1 MYTDSTQIYKIAT
14 GVAETITS
22 ESVWIVVLL
31 IGFVIV
37 SNVFLITQWKDFKL
51 TKTPNSN
58 LQLIVKADA
67 SQMKSTLLTGSSSL
81 RLNSLSFHHTQ
92 LNKEQS

>member
-14 GVAETITS
+14 GIAETSTS

-31 IGFVIV
+31 IGFVLV
-37 SNVFLITQWKDFKL
+37 SNVFLITQWKDSKL
-51 TKTPNSN
+51 SKTSN
-58 LQLIVKADA
+58 LQLIVRADA

>member
-14 GVAETITS
+14 GVAETSTS

-67 SQMKSTLLTGSSSL
+67 SQMKSTLLTESSSL

>member
-14 GVAETITS
+14 GVAETSTS

-31 IGFVIV
+31 IGFVLV
-37 SNVFLITQWKDFKL
+37 SNVFLITQWKDSKL
-51 TKTPNSN
+51 SKTSN
-58 LQLIVKADA
+58 LQLIVRADA

>member
-1 MYTDSTQIYKIAT
+1 MYTDSTQIYKIAA
-14 GVAETITS
+14 GVVETSTS

-31 IGFVIV
+31 IGFVLV
-37 SNVFLITQWKDFKL
+37 SNVFLITQWKDSKL
-51 TKTPNSN
+51 SKTSN
-58 LQLIVKADA
+58 LQLIVRADA

>member
-1 MYTDSTQIYKIAT
+1 MYTDSTQIYKIAA
-14 GVAETITS
+14 GVVETSTS

-31 IGFVIV
+31 IGFVLV
-37 SNVFLITQWKDFKL
+37 SNVFLITQWKDSKL
-51 TKTPNSN
+51 SKTSN
-58 LQLIVKADA
+58 LQLIVRADA

-92 LNKEQS
+92 LNKEQR

>member
-14 GVAETITS
+14 EVAETSTS

-31 IGFVIV
+31 IGFVLV
-37 SNVFLITQWKDFKL
+37 SNVFLITQWKDSKL
-51 TKTPNSN
+51 SKTSN
-58 LQLIVKADA
+58 LQLIVRADA

>member
-1 MYTDSTQIYKIAT
+1 MYTDSTQIYKLAA
-14 GVAETITS
+14 GVVETSTS

-31 IGFVIV
+31 IGFVLV
-37 SNVFLITQWKDFKL
+37 SNVFLITQWKDSKL
-51 TKTPNSN
+51 SKTSN
-58 LQLIVKADA
+58 LQLIVRADA

-92 LNKEQS
+92 LNKEQR

>member
-14 GVAETITS
+14 GVAETSTS

-67 SQMKSTLLTGSSSL
+67 SQMKSTLLTRPSSL